1 MTTNDEETTTNTNN
15 KMEEEQEEVNVKARK
30 EYTITKSRESWTD
43 EEHGLF
49 VEAIAL
55 YQRNWKQ
62 IKEHVKSKSII
73 QIRSHAQKYFLK
85 IEKLG
90 TGEAVPPPRPKKKAS
105 RPYPHKAVKP
115 PPSAPPTSAK
125 VVVQEYQHEV
135 PVKTTGDGTAAATA
149 TKNGSSLVDAASG
162 LPSSPSKKLS
172 PKKQLQK
179 QEVSQSNN
187 YNNNTNASD
196 EGNKKAK
203 QSTPKKEK
211 KAAKPKTTG
220 TKKNANTMKKNTKT
234 QKSSLLHPGNEPP
247 TDDLFRSDDQLAGMV
262 DDEAED
268 DEDDDDENNREIM
281 NSNDASGGGSAE
293 DDAIN
298 RLVDS
303 NNGTATT
310 SYKETGGHN
319 KELMMTATDFI
330 NNNNISDED
339 DNSGGGSKSNHQC
352 MTHEYITQQMNEMQ
366 EQVRNS
372 LTGATY
378 EVQKGSKR
386 KAPNTPTS
394 KGTDRKK
401 SIGSGGPSRLG
412 GFHQQHQQNTNQ
424 SAHGSNLGGAGQQV
438 NGGDQLQHSAWN
450 PTQNNSLTD
459 AQRKKANQNTP
470 NFQVVYSAF
479 ARMLENDSI
488 SAEDAAENLQ
498 NMRPI
503 DRETTVLLVDNLKKN
518 LLSKRMWE
526 DQMQLVGSGYQTFL
540 NASSDASAEEK
551 QAKLVESAVNSM
563 KFNSESARDA
573 TAATLTSDALVPTS
587 MATQQTR
594 PQPYMQM
601 TKRDSD
607 GTFEEANNGDDN
619 NNTNTDSG
627 NNDSGNEKKGSDGG
641 SGGTGQSQQTFVD
654 VVADKKRAA
663 AAAVQ

>member
-1 MTTNDEETTTNTNN
+1 M
-15 KMEEEQEEVNVKARK
+15 
-30 EYTITKSRESWTD
+30 
-43 EEHGLF
+43 
-49 VEAIAL
+49 
-55 YQRNWKQ
+55 
-62 IKEHVKSKSII
+62 KSKSII

-115 PPSAPPTSAK
+115 PPIAPPPSAK
-125 VVVQEYQHEV
+125 VVVHEQQQHEV
-135 PVKTTGDGTAAATA
+135 PVKTTGDGTADATA

-247 TDDLFRSDDQLAGMV
+247 MDDLFRSDDQLAGMV

-268 DEDDDDENNREIM
+268 DEDDDENNREIM

-352 MTHEYITQQMNEMQ
+352 MTHEYITQQMNEIQ

-488 SAEDAAENLQ
+488 SAEEAAENLQ

-573 TAATLTSDALVPTS
+573 TTATLTSDALVPTS

-594 PQPYMQM
+594 PHPYMQM

-641 SGGTGQSQQTFVD
+641 SGGTGQSQQTFMD

>member
-1 MTTNDEETTTNTNN
+1 M
-15 KMEEEQEEVNVKARK
+15 
-30 EYTITKSRESWTD
+30 
-43 EEHGLF
+43 
-49 VEAIAL
+49 
-55 YQRNWKQ
+55 
-62 IKEHVKSKSII
+62 KSKSII

-115 PPSAPPTSAK
+115 PPVAPPPSAK
-125 VVVQEYQHEV
+125 VVVHEQQRHEV
-135 PVKTTGDGTAAATA
+135 PVKTTGDGTADATA

-187 YNNNTNASD
+187 YNNNTKASD

-319 KELMMTATDFI
+319 KELMMTATNFI
-330 NNNNISDED
+330 NNNISDED

-372 LTGATY
+372 LTGASY

-488 SAEDAAENLQ
+488 SAEEAAENLQ

-503 DRETTVLLVDNLKKN
+503 DRETTVLLVNNLKKN

-573 TAATLTSDALVPTS
+573 TTATLTSDALVPTS

-641 SGGTGQSQQTFVD
+641 SGGTGQSQQTFMD

-663 AAAVQ
+663 AEAVQ

>member
-1 MTTNDEETTTNTNN
+1 M
-15 KMEEEQEEVNVKARK
+15 
-30 EYTITKSRESWTD
+30 
-43 EEHGLF
+43 
-49 VEAIAL
+49 
-55 YQRNWKQ
+55 
-62 IKEHVKSKSII
+62 KSKSII

-115 PPSAPPTSAK
+115 PPAAPPPSAK
-125 VVVQEYQHEV
+125 VVVHEQQQHEV
-135 PVKTTGDGTAAATA
+135 PVKTTGDGTADATA

-247 TDDLFRSDDQLAGMV
+247 MDDLFRSDDQLAGMV

-268 DEDDDDENNREIM
+268 DEDDDENNREIM

-488 SAEDAAENLQ
+488 SAEEAAENLQ

-573 TAATLTSDALVPTS
+573 TTATLTSDALVPTS

-594 PQPYMQM
+594 PHPYMQM

-641 SGGTGQSQQTFVD
+641 SGGTGQSQQTFMD

>member
-1 MTTNDEETTTNTNN
+1 M
-15 KMEEEQEEVNVKARK
+15 
-30 EYTITKSRESWTD
+30 
-43 EEHGLF
+43 
-49 VEAIAL
+49 
-55 YQRNWKQ
+55 
-62 IKEHVKSKSII
+62 KSKSII

-115 PPSAPPTSAK
+115 PPPASPPSAK
-125 VVVQEYQHEV
+125 VVVHEQQQHEV
-135 PVKTTGDGTAAATA
+135 PVKTTGDGTADATA

-247 TDDLFRSDDQLAGMV
+247 MDDLFRSDDQLAGMV

-330 NNNNISDED
+330 NNNISDED

-488 SAEDAAENLQ
+488 SAEEAAENLQ

-573 TAATLTSDALVPTS
+573 TTATLTSDALVPTS

-594 PQPYMQM
+594 PHPYMQM

>member
-1 MTTNDEETTTNTNN
+1 M
-15 KMEEEQEEVNVKARK
+15 
-30 EYTITKSRESWTD
+30 
-43 EEHGLF
+43 
-49 VEAIAL
+49 
-55 YQRNWKQ
+55 
-62 IKEHVKSKSII
+62 KSKSII

-115 PPSAPPTSAK
+115 PPVAPPPSAE
-125 VVVQEYQHEV
+125 VVVHEQQQHEV
-135 PVKTTGDGTAAATA
+135 PVKTTGDGTADATA

-247 TDDLFRSDDQLAGMV
+247 MDDLFRSDDQLAGMV

-378 EVQKGSKR
+378 ELQKGSKR

-488 SAEDAAENLQ
+488 SAEEAAENLQ

-526 DQMQLVGSGYQTFL
+526 DQMQLVGLSL
-540 NASSDASAEEK
+540 IHI
-551 QAKLVESAVNSM
+551 
-563 KFNSESARDA
+563 
-573 TAATLTSDALVPTS
+573 
-587 MATQQTR
+587 
-594 PQPYMQM
+594 
-601 TKRDSD
+601 
-607 GTFEEANNGDDN
+607 
-619 NNTNTDSG
+619 
-627 NNDSGNEKKGSDGG
+627 
-641 SGGTGQSQQTFVD
+641 
-654 VVADKKRAA
+654 
-663 AAAVQ
+663 

>member
-1 MTTNDEETTTNTNN
+1 
-15 KMEEEQEEVNVKARK
+15 
-30 EYTITKSRESWTD
+30 
-43 EEHGLF
+43 
-49 VEAIAL
+49 
-55 YQRNWKQ
+55 
-62 IKEHVKSKSII
+62 
-73 QIRSHAQKYFLK
+73 
-85 IEKLG
+85 
-90 TGEAVPPPRPKKKAS
+90 
-105 RPYPHKAVKP
+105 
-115 PPSAPPTSAK
+115 
-125 VVVQEYQHEV
+125 
-135 PVKTTGDGTAAATA
+135 
-149 TKNGSSLVDAASG
+149 
-162 LPSSPSKKLS
+162 
-172 PKKQLQK
+172 
-179 QEVSQSNN
+179 
-187 YNNNTNASD
+187 
-196 EGNKKAK
+196 
-203 QSTPKKEK
+203 
-211 KAAKPKTTG
+211 
-220 TKKNANTMKKNTKT
+220 
-234 QKSSLLHPGNEPP
+234 
-247 TDDLFRSDDQLAGMV
+247 
-262 DDEAED
+262 
-268 DEDDDDENNREIM
+268 M

-488 SAEDAAENLQ
+488 SAEEAAENLQ

-573 TAATLTSDALVPTS
+573 TTATLTSDALVPTS

-594 PQPYMQM
+594 PHPYMQM

-641 SGGTGQSQQTFVD
+641 SGGTGQSQQTFMD